1 MIVATEGGSLHAA
14 TRVEVFA
21 QTLPEGRHIRLSG
34 QLVTMWRR
42 GGLRLFVGGGIIV
55 VLAVIAL
62 SEPLL
67 TPYDPVAADF
77 GSTLEGPS
85 SSHWLGTDP
94 VGRDVLSR
102 IIAGSRLAFLVG
114 IVAVSTSLVIG
125 LVLGLAAGYVGGW
138 VDTLVMLL
146 VNSLL
151 AMPLLVVAL
160 AIVTAFDRSL
170 LNIMVAI
177 GVASSPSIARVVRA
191 QVLSARESVYVEA
204 AKVIGAQDLR
214 IVARHILPNIIAPLI
229 VLASLRL
236 ASAILAE
243 ASLSFLGLGVPP
255 PEPSWGSM
263 ANYGREY
270 FSRAPWLV
278 FGPISAIFVTVLA
291 WNFFGDGLRDY
302 LDPRLRR

>member
-1 MIVATEGGSLHAA
+1 MVATEEGSLDAA
-14 TRVEVFA
+14 TQVEILA
-21 QTLPEGRHIRLSG
+21 QRFPEGRHVRFSR

-55 VLAVIAL
+55 LLAIIAL
-62 SEPLL
+62 GEPML

-138 VDTLVMLL
+138 VDTLVMLV

-177 GVASSPSIARVVRA
+177 GIASSPSIARVVRA

-204 AKVIGAQDLR
+204 ARVVGAHDLR
-214 IVARHILPNIIAPLI
+214 IVARHIMPNIIAPLI

-270 FSRAPWLV
+270 FSSAPWLV
-278 FGPISAIFVTVLA
+278 FGPIGAIFVTVLA